1 MRAIAGSGE
10 VSPGTL
16 AEPVPESTRGRV
28 LAALRSSAEPLTVRA
43 VAGDVGL
50 HVNTARF
57 HLDALVARGLATSA
71 TEDRGT
77 PGRPRRLYAAAER
90 SHSMEEGQFSHQL
103 LALILS
109 SALLRHA
116 PEPERAAHDGGEAW
130 GRYLARRAPDVDVD
144 RVAATGALLQTLGD
158 LGFAPRSGAD
168 LEDGDAA
175 VIELRRCAFREVAD
189 QHRAMACSA
198 HLGLLRGILAELDAP
213 LEVRD
218 LQAEVAPGLC
228 IAALVDRTTGDRPPT
243 PHRGGPGGD
252 GHVPEF

>member
-10 VSPGTL
+10 VSPGTA
-16 AEPVPESTRGRV
+16 AEPVPESTRDRV
-28 LAALRSSAEPLTVRA
+28 LAALRSSTEPLNVRA
-43 VAGDVGL
+43 VAGIVGL
-50 HVNTARF
+50 HLNTARF
-57 HLDALVARGLATSA
+57 HLDVLVARGLASSA

-77 PGRPRRLYAAAER
+77 PGRPRHLYAAAER
-90 SHSMEEGQFSHQL
+90 SHSTEEGRPSHQL

-130 GRYLARRAPDVDVD
+130 GRYLAQRAPDVDVD
-144 RVAATGALLQTLGD
+144 RTAATDALLRTLGE
-158 LGFAPRSGAD
+158 LGFAPRGGA
-168 LEDGDAA
+168 EIADGDAA

-198 HLGLLRGILAELDAP
+198 HLGLLRGILAALDAP

-228 IAALVDRTTGDRPPT
+228 IAALVDRTTGGRPPI
-243 PHRGGPGGD
+243 PDHGGPGGD
-252 GHVPEF
+252 GDVPEL